1 MTRPEDA
8 RQRGGSFLIRETS
21 PEEVFT
27 PEDFTEEH
35 RMIARTA
42 EEFMER
48 EVIPYAERIEHQD
61 LEVTVELLRR
71 AAAVGL
77 LAADIPERYGGLGLD
92 KVSSMLISEK
102 LAANSSFAV
111 SHGGHT
117 GIGTLP
123 IVLFGTV
130 EQKQK
135 YLPKLASG
143 EWLSAYALT
152 EPEAGSDAL
161 AGKTR
166 ADLAPDGRHYL
177 LNGSKI
183 WITNAGFAHLFITF
197 AKVRGEHFSC
207 FIVHRDTPGLTIGQE
222 EKKMG
227 IKGSSTRALLFENA
241 RVPVENVLGEIGK
254 GHKIAF
260 NVLNLGR
267 LRLGASC
274 VGGCKVG
281 LTAALQYA
289 KQRRQFGRPICEFGL
304 IKHKLAEMAIRTWVA
319 ESAVYR
325 TAGLIDAALAGLDE
339 DDQPARMQAV
349 EEYAIECAINKVVGS
364 EFADY
369 VADEAVQIFG
379 GNGYSA
385 EYPVERY
392 YRDARINRIFEGTN
406 EINRLLITGMLMR
419 RALSGHLPLLPA
431 IQRTLQEVLAP
442 SMPEIEDESPLG
454 RERHLVAQAKK
465 IALLVAGAAAQK
477 YREQLTEEQEI
488 VGAISDM
495 VIEIFLMESAL
506 LRALKLNARRGPE
519 ASTVQ
524 QDIARTY
531 IQDAMGRIELLARQA
546 LSALA
551 EGDELRLHL
560 AALRR
565 LSKFTPMNTLAARR
579 RIADALIQAGRYMLS
594 E

>member
-27 PEDFTEEH
+27 PEDFTDEH

-48 EVIPYAERIEHQD
+48 EVIPYAEQIEHQD

-419 RALSGHLPLLPA
+419 RALSGHLLLLPA

-519 ASTVQ
+519 ASTLQ

-565 LSKFTPMNTLAARR
+565 LSKFTPMNTIAARR

>member
-8 RQRGGSFLIRETS
+8 RQIGGSFLIREIS
-21 PEEVFT
+21 PEDVFT
-27 PEDFTEEH
+27 PEDFTDEH

-48 EVIPYAERIEHQD
+48 EVIPHAEQIEHQD

-71 AAAVGL
+71 AAHVGL

-92 KVSSMLISEK
+92 KVSTMLISEK

-130 EQKQK
+130 EQKRK

-183 WITNAGFAHLFITF
+183 WITNAGFAHIFITF
-197 AKVRGEHFSC
+197 AKVGGEHFSC

-281 LTAALQYA
+281 LTASLQYA

-339 DDQPARMQAV
+339 NDQPARMRAV

-364 EFADY
+364 EFANY

-419 RALSGHLPLLPA
+419 RALSGRLPLLPA
-431 IQRTLQEVLAP
+431 IQRTVQEVLAP
-442 SMPEIEDESPLG
+442 SMPESDDESPLG

-465 IALLVAGAAAQK
+465 IALLVAGIAAQK

-488 VGAISDM
+488 VGALSDM

-506 LRALKLNARRGPE
+506 LRALKRNARRGPE

-565 LSKFTPMNTLAARR
+565 LSKFTPMNTIAARR
-579 RIADALIQAGRYMLS
+579 RIAEALIQAGRYTLS

>member
-27 PEDFTEEH
+27 PEDFTDEH

-48 EVIPYAERIEHQD
+48 EVIPYAEQIEHQD

-519 ASTVQ
+519 ASTLQ

-565 LSKFTPMNTLAARR
+565 LSKFTPMNTIAARR

>member
-1 MTRPEDA
+1 MTRPEDE
-8 RQRGGSFLIRETS
+8 RIKGGSFLIREAS

-27 PEDFTEEH
+27 PEDFTDEH

-48 EVIPYAERIEHQD
+48 EVVPQAERIEHQD
-61 LEVTVELLRR
+61 LELMVELLRR
-71 AAAVGL
+71 AAEVGL
-77 LAADIPERYGGLGLD
+77 LAAEIPERYGGLGLD
-92 KVSSMLISEK
+92 KVSAMIISEK

-117 GIGTLP
+117 GIGTAP

-130 EQKQK
+130 EQKRK

-143 EWLSAYALT
+143 EWFSAYALT

-177 LNGSKI
+177 LNGSKM
-183 WITNAGFAHLFITF
+183 WITNAGFAHIFITF
-197 AKVRGEHFSC
+197 AKVNGEHFSC
-207 FIVHRDTPGLTIGQE
+207 FIVHRDTPGLTIGPE

-241 RVPVENVLGEIGK
+241 RVPAENLLGEIGK

-274 VGGCKVG
+274 VGGCKIG

-304 IKHKLAEMAIRTWVA
+304 IKQKLSEMAIRTWVA

-325 TAGLIDAALAGLDE
+325 TAGLIDAALSGLDE
-339 DDQPARMQAV
+339 DDQPARMRAV
-349 EEYAIECAINKVVGS
+349 EEYAIECAINKIVGS

-406 EINRLLITGMLMR
+406 EINRLLITGMLLR

-431 IQRTLQEVLAP
+431 IQRTMHDVLAP
-442 SMPEIEDESPLG
+442 SAPELESESPLE
-454 RERHLVAQAKK
+454 REQRLVAQAKK
-465 IALLVAGAAAQK
+465 IVLLVAGAAAQK
-477 YREQLTEEQEI
+477 YRERLTEEQEI

-495 VIEIFLMESAL
+495 VIEVFLMESAL
-506 LRALKLNARRGPE
+506 LRALKLSARRGPE
-519 ASTVQ
+519 SCAVQ

-531 IQDAMGRIELLARQA
+531 IHDAMGRIEVLARQA
-546 LSALA
+546 VSALA
-551 EGDELRLHL
+551 EGDELRLQL

-565 LSKFTPMNTLAARR
+565 LSKFTPMNTIAARR